1 MFINRSKNKKSFV
14 FVFVFFPV
22 PLYSPPFL
30 LTPRRGIICFHVGGD
45 VTFYLVTKIQNI
57 PFLTSGVCL
66 EGEPVRILA
75 AVVVDFNEAG
85 AEGGGDGGG
94 GERTRV
100 GGGGRDGVL
109 ERERR
114 GWGGVFCAFPWPFFR
129 CSHVSLSVLISI
141 YFSSSF
147 SSRMQL
153 QQT

>member
-1 MFINRSKNKKSFV
+1 MSTVVFINRSKNKKVLYLFL
-14 FVFVFFPV
+14 FFFPV

-94 GERTRV
+94 GGERTRV

-109 ERERR
+109 EREERV
-114 GWGGVFCAFPWPFFR
+114 GVVF
-129 CSHVSLSVLISI
+129 SVL
-141 YFSSSF
+141 FRGLF
-147 SSRMQL
+147 
-153 QQT
+153 